1 LCGWLQPS
9 SSFSGIISICLRT
22 TMEDE
27 QKTVQPIK
35 EVIIDGLAVLKIV
48 KHCNDSLPTMVA
60 GSLLGLDVGGALEIT
75 YSYAFPGQK
84 TESDAAEGVSD
95 LDGAEYQMEM
105 MKMLRDVHVD
115 NNCVGWYQSMY
126 MGTMCTN
133 DVVNYQYSYQSSE
146 ELSDNSIV
154 IMYDPIQSRKGTLVM
169 KAFRLS
175 EKFMELRRN
184 KVNRYITPGDILEE
198 LPLKIKNIGYVS
210 AFLRCLQ
217 DSHKNELDCEF
228 EALSLA
234 AGENTTEKHLELI
247 GATVDEL
254 LTEQQE
260 YQKYSGSSSKIR
272 QEQIRW
278 LNKRI
283 QDNAE
288 ARENG
293 LPEEPL
299 NLKQSGLR
307 PLPDAPARADHLL
320 MLGQLDRYCGQVNDH
335 VDNNVHRLLL
345 TTQLNAAN

>member
-1 LCGWLQPS
+1 
-9 SSFSGIISICLRT
+9 
-22 TMEDE
+22 MEDE
-27 QKTVQPIK
+27 QVVQPIR

-48 KHCNDSLPTMVA
+48 KHCHDSLPTMVA
-60 GSLLGLDVGGALEIT
+60 GSLLGLDVEGALEIT
-75 YSYAFPGQK
+75 YSYSFPGQK
-84 TESDAAEGVSD
+84 TESDSAEGVSE

-126 MGTMCTN
+126 LGTMCTN

-154 IMYDPIQSRKGTLVM
+154 IMYDPIQSRKGTIVM

-175 EKFMELRRN
+175 DKFMELKRN
-184 KVNRYITPGDILEE
+184 KVNRFISPGDILEE

-228 EALSLA
+228 EALSMA
-234 AGENTTEKHLELI
+234 TGESTTEKHLELLS
-247 GATVDEL
+247 TSVDEL
-254 LTEQQE
+254 LAEQQE
-260 YQKYSGSSSKIR
+260 YQKYASSSSKIR
-272 QEQIRW
+272 QEQVRW

-293 LPEEPL
+293 TAEEPIS
-299 NLKQSGLR
+299 LKTSGQR
-307 PLPDAPARADHLL
+307 PLPDAPVRTDHIL
-320 MLGQLDRYCGQVNDH
+320 MLGQLDRYCGQVNEH
-335 VDNNVHRLLL
+335 VDNNVHKLLL
-345 TTQLNAAN
+345 TTQLNASN

>member
-1 LCGWLQPS
+1 MS
-9 SSFSGIISICLRT
+9 EAAAT
-22 TMEDE
+22 
-27 QKTVQPIK
+27 PIR

-60 GSLLGLDVGGALEIT
+60 GSLLGLDVEGALEIT
-75 YSYAFPGQK
+75 YSYSFPGVK
-84 TESDAAEGVSD
+84 TEGEASVEGVSD
-95 LDGAEYQMEM
+95 LDGAEYQIEM
-105 MKMLRDVHVD
+105 MKMLRDVNVD

-126 MGTMCTN
+126 LGTMCTN

-146 ELSDNSIV
+146 ELSENSIV

-175 EKFMELRRN
+175 DKFMEMKRN
-184 KVNRYITPGDILEE
+184 KTNKYISPCEVLEE

-234 AGENTTEKHLELI
+234 GAEANTEKHLDLL
-247 GATVDEL
+247 ANSVDEL

-260 YQKYSGSSSKIR
+260 YQKYSGNSTKIR

-278 LNKRI
+278 LSKRL
-283 QDNAE
+283 QDNAD

-293 LPEEPL
+293 NDVESTS
-299 NLKQSGLR
+299 LKTSGLR
-307 PLPDAPARADHLL
+307 PLPDAPTRTDHLL
-320 MLGQLDRYCGQVNDH
+320 MIGQMDRYCRQMIEH
-335 VDNNVHRLLL
+335 VDNSVHRLVL
-345 TTQLNAAN
+345 TTQLNSSA

>member
-1 LCGWLQPS
+1 
-9 SSFSGIISICLRT
+9 
-22 TMEDE
+22 MEDE
-27 QKTVQPIK
+27 QVVQPVR
-35 EVIIDGLAVLKIV
+35 EVVIDGLAVLKIV

-60 GSLLGLDVGGALEIT
+60 GSLLGLDVEGALEIT

-84 TESDAAEGVSD
+84 SDGDADGANE

-105 MKMLRDVHVD
+105 MKMLRDVNVD

-126 MGTMCTN
+126 LGTMCTN

-146 ELSDNSIV
+146 ELSENSIV
-154 IMYDPIQSRKGTLVM
+154 IMYDPIQSRRGTLVM
-169 KAFRLS
+169 KAFRLT
-175 EKFMELRRN
+175 EKFMEMKRN
-184 KVNRYITPGDILEE
+184 KVNRFIPPADVLEE

-217 DSHKNELDCEF
+217 DSHKNELDCQF

-234 AGENTTEKHLELI
+234 AGESSTEKYLDLI
-247 GATVDEL
+247 GASVDEL

-260 YQKYSGSSSKIR
+260 YQKYSASSAKIR

-283 QDNAE
+283 QDNAD

-307 PLPDAPARADHLL
+307 PLPDAPTRTDHIL
-320 MLGQLDRYCGQVNDH
+320 MLGQLDRYCSQVNEH
-335 VDNNVHRLLL
+335 VDSSVHKLLL
-345 TTQLNAAN
+345 TTQLNASN